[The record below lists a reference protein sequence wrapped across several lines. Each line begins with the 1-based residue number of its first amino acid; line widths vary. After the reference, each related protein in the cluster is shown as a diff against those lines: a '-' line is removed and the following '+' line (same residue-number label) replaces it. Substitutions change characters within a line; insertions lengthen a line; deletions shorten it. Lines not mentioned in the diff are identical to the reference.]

1 MAWADDPARALVRL
15 VDVALNGAL
24 AYDPGAVARLQ
35 RLEGRTLAIVL
46 RQPTWRGLAVVRAGR
61 LELTT
66 TGDGVPDVTIGGR
79 PADFIALAR
88 ANQRGESIG
97 AGRIEIQG
105 DLAVAQEVQALL
117 AELDIDWEEWLA
129 ERFGDVAAH
138 RLGRVVRGAL
148 AFGQRCRRDFEQD
161 VADYLRHE
169 LMIVPRA
176 DELARH
182 GRAVY
187 ELADAVERVEARL
200 QRLQRLRRARDTS

>member
-1 MAWADDPARALVRL
+1 M
-15 VDVALNGAL
+15 
-24 AYDPGAVARLQ
+24 
-35 RLEGRTLAIVL
+35 AIVL
-46 RQPTWRGLAVVRAGR
+46 RQPTWRGLAVVRGGR
-61 LELTT
+61 LELAVA
-66 TGDGVPDVTIGGR
+66 GDGVPDVTIGGR

-129 ERFGDVAAH
+129 GRFGDVAAH

-148 AFGQRCRRDFEQD
+148 AFGQRRQRDFEQD

-176 DELARH
+176 DELARY

-200 QRLQRLRRARDTS
+200 LRLRRARDTS